1 MKANLKLVFLDCTNT
16 TIVSADGRSRLATEA
31 QPEICDGDTILPRGN
46 EGAQVVDPLDDDAVL
61 LQFIFGQG
69 SGEVGLQITDV
80 DGTAVTV
87 RIVGQAPADYI
98 FTLPDG
104 MVFTIRG

>member
-16 TIVSADGRSRLATEA
+16 TVVSADGRSRLATEA
-31 QPEICDGDTILPRGN
+31 QPDICDGDIITPRGN
-46 EGAQVVDPLDDDAVL
+46 EGAQIVDPLDDDAVIA
-61 LQFIFGQG
+61 QFNFGQG
-69 SGEVGLQITDV
+69 SGQVGLQITDV
-80 DGTAVTV
+80 DATAVTV
-87 RIVGQAPADYI
+87 NIVGQAPADYI